1 MTIYFQDNDMD
12 AIQTPIEVYYY
23 HLGVEMDGRDPQTG
37 RDPKI
42 EYEIKPFSIEE
53 IEAKLQ
59 EWGGVSITKEE
70 YQVYR
75 NSLKALDDYD
85 ILDLIDE

>member
-59 EWGGVSITKEE
+59 EWGGVSITWKSIRFT
-70 YQVYR
+70 VIA
-75 NSLKALDDYD
+75 LKHLM
-85 ILDLIDE
+85 ITIFLI